1 MDDLSSSLMA
11 SSDEPEE
18 ETKAQDPLAGFM
30 DHVAQEGMPTG
41 APQEPTGDSAPTG
54 GPESRDLGDLLG
66 ALMGGGGPAGSQ
78 QPGDLSGL
86 LGALMGGGAPTG
98 GSAPAGSQQPG
109 DLSGLLGALMGGG
122 AAPST
127 QSGGGMGDL
136 LGALMGGSQAS
147 SSAQSPLTSIV
158 VGLAEKL
165 GLPPQIAELVVGF
178 VLNKLL
184 SGSRGAAQVAS
195 RSGVEGAFDPDME
208 QILTRVSSGQEVGA
222 DLLASTG
229 MTAELA
235 QQTGLDPEKAE
246 ASLQEVLSM
255 LGGAAG

>member
-1 MDDLSSSLMA
+1 MDDLLSSLMA

-18 ETKAQDPLAGFM
+18 ETEAQDPLAGFM
-30 DHVAQEGMPTG
+30 DNVAQEGMPTG

-66 ALMGGGGPAGSQ
+66 ALTGGGAPAGSQ

-86 LGALMGGGAPTG
+86 LGALMGGGAPAG
-98 GSAPAGSQQPG
+98 GSAPTGSQQPG

-122 AAPST
+122 AAPSA
-127 QSGGGMGDL
+127 QSGGMGDL

-184 SGSRGAAQVAS
+184 SGSRSAAQVAS
-195 RSGVEGAFDPDME
+195 RSGVEGAVDPDME
-208 QILTRVSSGQEVGA
+208 QILTRVSSGQQVDA